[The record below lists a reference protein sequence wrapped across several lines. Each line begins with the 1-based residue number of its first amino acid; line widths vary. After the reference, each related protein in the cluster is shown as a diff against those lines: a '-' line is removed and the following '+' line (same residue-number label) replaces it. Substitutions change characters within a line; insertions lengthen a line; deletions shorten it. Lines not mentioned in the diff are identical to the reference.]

1 MVSKIPELVWRGGL
15 EMPFLFKYV
24 IMVCSNK
31 DRLSKKKEHPSLK
44 QNSRFLDIGYLNA
57 VSFEYA

>member
-1 MVSKIPELVWRGGL
+1 
-15 EMPFLFKYV
+15 MPFLFKYV

-31 DRLSKKKEHPSLK
+31 DRLSKKKEHTSLK

-57 VSFEYA
+57 VSFGYA